1 MKKRTLAVL
10 ILAMLSLAACQSGK
24 EAKKEETHT
33 QESSASESM
42 ITSKAEIDSASGE
55 NTYGWGDNGGG
66 RRTYTVA
73 EISAGVLGNQIVFN
87 SIEDDDSTLTGEE
100 LAQGVSTPL
109 TDEREFIG
117 IRDAATGDRG
127 KENVWHIGRVE
138 IEEGKTYIVRMYV
151 HNNNPNGLEAVAK
164 DVTAQFALLDMPNNE
179 EKIEGYISSSN
190 AVPSVVRHSIL
201 LKSVDG
207 RPFTLKYVEG
217 SALLENN
224 VYKDGI
230 KLSDELVGDGIKIGY
245 ETMDGNLPGCYQ
257 YSCYLSIEVEPVF
270 Q

>member
-42 ITSKAEIDSASGE
+42 ITSSGE

-100 LAQGVSTPL
+100 LAQGIPTPL
-109 TDEREFIG
+109 TDERRFID

-127 KENVWHIGRVE
+127 KAYRQSRNRRG
-138 IEEGKTYIVRMYV
+138 
-151 HNNNPNGLEAVAK
+151 
-164 DVTAQFALLDMPNNE
+164 
-179 EKIEGYISSSN
+179 
-190 AVPSVVRHSIL
+190 
-201 LKSVDG
+201 
-207 RPFTLKYVEG
+207 
-217 SALLENN
+217 
-224 VYKDGI
+224 
-230 KLSDELVGDGIKIGY
+230 
-245 ETMDGNLPGCYQ
+245 
-257 YSCYLSIEVEPVF
+257 
-270 Q
+270 